1 MKKSQKSKIVLCS
14 ILGLAAISIGSV
26 GFATW
31 LVGINKTTE
40 TLTVQA
46 VVDNSQNDSIYLDV
60 VTTQEKFVVA
70 ESTAHTKQP
79 GEIVGTQTNTGVGA
93 IAFDDNALAFT
104 FSTFQLSIGKGVAA
118 ASKPNAVTVNFTKDN
133 NAFNWGAE
141 DKIQGAKYTVKADG
155 TTPLLGTKRVSA
167 ASGYS
172 YIEYSKTFKLATDF
186 TYQDKTTYD
195 LYTLRTELM
204 TQKFSWGTFFTRETE
219 SATAQ
224 SPVAF
229 YNGIYSAYKSSANA
243 NYMNGAQTFDFA
255 DRIQQEIAAMN
266 AAFTGKTLTVNA
278 ATAKIS

>member
-31 LVGINKTTE
+31 LVGVNKTTE

-60 VTTQEKFVVA
+60 VTTQDKFVIA
-70 ESTAHTKQP
+70 ESEAHPKST
-79 GEIVGTQTNTGVGA
+79 GEIVGTQANSGVGA
-93 IAFDDNALAFT
+93 IAFDANSLAFT
-104 FSTFQLSIGKGVAA
+104 FSTFQLSIGKGVAE

-133 NAFNWGAE
+133 NTFNWGAE
-141 DKIQGAKYTVKADG
+141 DKIIGAKYTVKANG
-155 TTPLLGTKRVSA
+155 TEQVLGAKRVSTD
-167 ASGYS
+167 SGYS
-172 YIEYSKTFKLATDF
+172 YIEYSKTFTLATDF
-186 TYQDKTTYD
+186 THQDKTTYD
-195 LYTLRTELM
+195 LYTLKTELM

-229 YNGIYSAYKSSANA
+229 YNGIYSDYNNSANT
-243 NYMNGAQTFDFA
+243 NYMNGAQTFGFA
-255 DRIQQEIAAMN
+255 DKIEQEISKMN
-266 AAFTGKTLTVNA
+266 EVFTGKTLTVNA
-278 ATAKIS
+278 ATAKI

>member
-31 LVGINKTTE
+31 LVGVNKTTE

-70 ESTAHTKQP
+70 ESEAHEKGA
-79 GEIVGTQTNTGVGA
+79 GEIVGTQTNTGGGA

-104 FSTFQLSIGKGVAA
+104 FSTFQLSIGKGVLA
-118 ASKPNAVTVNFTKDN
+118 ASKPNAVTVNFIKDN
-133 NAFNWGAE
+133 NKFNWGAE
-141 DKIQGAKYTVKADG
+141 DKIIGAKYTVKANG
-155 TTPLLGTKRVSA
+155 TEQALEAKRVTS
-167 ASGYS
+167 SEYS
-172 YIEYSKTFKLATDF
+172 YIEYSKTFRLDTDC

-195 LYTLRTELM
+195 LYTLKTELM

-229 YNGIYSAYKSSANA
+229 YNGIYSAYNSSAKD
-243 NYMNGAQTFDFA
+243 NYMNGAQTFGFA
-255 DRIQQEIAAMN
+255 DKIQQEIAAMYT
-266 AAFTGKTLTVNA
+266 AFKDKTLTVNA